1 MLSVSFGVLSV
12 FFGYDEA
19 ILTKVYIDRIPMTPN
34 IYSQRTLKWVQG
46 SRLKMVQVVHLGRV
60 TP

>member
-12 FFGYDEA
+12 FFGYNKA
-19 ILTKVYIDRIPMTPN
+19 ILTKVHIERIPMTLN
-34 IYSQRTLKWVQG
+34 IYSQRTLKWVKG
-46 SRLKMVQVVHLGRV
+46 RRLKMVQVVHLGRV